1 MAIKMIWDNPDE
13 QRYLK
18 VTGLTMAT
26 VAAVTDAANACNN
39 LPERVDVVVNFSIY
53 KNQEERFNPTSWS
66 KVVPDSR
73 TFDNLPDIAN
83 FTGTEMEKMI
93 TRGYTLLRT
102 LPEFDDKTWE
112 DML

>member
-1 MAIKMIWDNPDE
+1 MAIKLIGDNPAE

-18 VTGLTMAT
+18 VTGLTLNT
-26 VAAVTDAANACNN
+26 VAAVTDAANACDN
-39 LPERVDVVVNFSIY
+39 LPERVDVVVHFNIY
-53 KNQEERFNPTSWS
+53 KNQEERYNPTSWS

-73 TFDNLPDIAN
+73 TFAYLPDVAN
-83 FTGTEMEKMI
+83 FTGTEMEKQI

-102 LPEFDDKTWE
+102 LDEFSDKVWE